1 MKIKSPLRFFISL
14 LVLCGAVYIIINVI
28 SALNGGGIHFG
39 FWGTGGTQEKTVQ
52 NFIVAGVDDDG
63 TRTDV
68 ILLCQYNLAENKLNV
83 LQVPRDTKIETD
95 RTDKKINSA
104 YGSKEKEKALSAAL
118 EQLTGIKTDKYA
130 IITFK
135 GFRDIIDAI
144 GGVEVEVPMRMYYT
158 DPVQNLTIDL
168 RKGKQT
174 LNGKQAEMFM
184 RFRQNNDGSGYPEG
198 DVGRVKAQR
207 GFYTAVANKLLSGN
221 TVLKAPKLLGI
232 VQKSLKTNFT
242 GEEMLSYAGK
252 AMKLNLDNIT
262 IMQVPGEG
270 KYIGKVSYFVADS
283 AKLAELI
290 EQNFVKNEPVT
301 EKKNVSSFK
310 NHFIKVDLVDATG
323 LTEEQADVLGMV
335 KKELEQYGFNV
346 IETKKA
352 EKKSEESK
360 LIEHNAKDISAELLN
375 IYENLP
381 VTNDD
386 NKEAESDVTLIIGSD
401 FRF

>member
-14 LVLCGAVYIIINVI
+14 LVLCAVIYAIITVV
-28 SALNGGGIHFG
+28 SALNGGEIHFG
-39 FWGTGGTQEKTVQ
+39 FWGTGSTRERSVQ

-63 TRTDV
+63 TRTDI
-68 ILLCQYNLAENKLNV
+68 ILLCQYNMAENKMTV
-83 LQVPRDTKIETD
+83 LQVPRDTKIETE

-144 GGVEVEVPMRMYYT
+144 GGVEIEVPMRMYYT

-168 RKGKQT
+168 RKGRQT

-184 RFRQNNDGSGYPEG
+184 RFRQNNDGSGYPDG
-198 DVGRVKAQR
+198 DVGRIKTQR
-207 GFYTAVANKLLSGN
+207 EFYTAVANKLLSGN

-262 IMQVPGEG
+262 ILQVPGEG
-270 KYIGKVSYFVADS
+270 KYIGKVSYFVADTE
-283 AKLAELI
+283 KLKDVV
-290 EQNFVKNEPVT
+290 EQNFVKDSPSLEVKT
-301 EKKNVSSFK
+301 ASFK
-310 NHFIKVDLVDATG
+310 NHFIKVSLTDATG

-335 KKELEQYGFNV
+335 KKELERYGFNV
-346 IETKKA
+346 IEAKKA
-352 EKKSEESK
+352 DKKQEESK
-360 LIEHNAKDISAELLN
+360 LIEHNAKGASAEVLKV
-375 IYENLP
+375 YEGLS

-386 NKEAESDVTLIIGSD
+386 DREAESDVTIVIGND

>member
-1 MKIKSPLRFFISL
+1 MKIKSPLRFFLSL
-14 LVLCGAVYIIINVI
+14 LVLCVAVYAIITVV
-28 SALNGGGIHFG
+28 SALNGGNIHFG
-39 FWGTGGTQEKTVQ
+39 FWGTGSTQERSVE
-52 NFIVAGVDDDG
+52 NFVVAGVDDDG
-63 TRTDV
+63 TRTDI
-68 ILLCQYNLAENKLNV
+68 ILLCQYNMAENKMTI

-95 RTDKKINSA
+95 RADKKINSA

-144 GGVEVEVPMRMYYT
+144 GGVEIEVPMRMYYT

-184 RFRQNNDGSGYPEG
+184 RFRQNNDGSGYPDG
-198 DVGRVKAQR
+198 DVGRVKTQR
-207 GFYTAVANKLLSGN
+207 EFYTAVANKLLSGN

-232 VQKSLKTNFT
+232 VQKSLKTNFS

-262 IMQVPGEG
+262 ILQVPGEG
-270 KYIGKVSYFVADS
+270 KYIGKVSYFVVDTE
-283 AKLAELI
+283 KLKELV
-290 EQNFVKNEPVT
+290 EQNFVKDSLNLEVKT
-301 EKKNVSSFK
+301 ASFK
-310 NHFIKVDLVDATG
+310 NHFIKVALTDATG

-346 IETKKA
+346 IETKKSD
-352 EKKSEESK
+352 KKQEESK
-360 LIEHNAKDISAELLN
+360 LVEHNAKGASAELLKV
-375 IYENLP
+375 YESLP

-386 NKEAESDVTLIIGSD
+386 DREAESDVTIVIGAD

>member
-14 LVLCGAVYIIINVI
+14 LVLCAVIYAIITAV
-28 SALNGGGIHFG
+28 SALNGGNIHFG
-39 FWGTGGTQEKTVQ
+39 FWGTGSTHERSVQ
-52 NFIVAGVDDDG
+52 NFVVAGVDDDG
-63 TRTDV
+63 TRTDI
-68 ILLCQYNLAENKLNV
+68 ILLCQYNLAENKLTV
-83 LQVPRDTKIETD
+83 LQVPRDTKIETE
-95 RTDKKINSA
+95 RADKKINSA

-118 EQLTGIKTDKYA
+118 EQLTGLKTDKYA

-144 GGVEVEVPMRMYYT
+144 GGVEVDVPMRMYYT

-184 RFRQNNDGSGYPEG
+184 RFRQNNDGSGYPDG
-198 DVGRVKAQR
+198 DVGRVKTQR
-207 GFYTAVANKLLSGN
+207 AFYTAVASKLLSGG

-232 VQKSLKTNFT
+232 VQQSLKTNFT

-262 IMQVPGEG
+262 ILQIPGEG
-270 KYIGKVSYFVADS
+270 KYINKVSYFVVDTE
-283 AKLAELI
+283 KLKELI
-290 EQNFVKNEPVT
+290 EQNFVKNASALEV
-301 EKKNVSSFK
+301 KSASFK
-310 NHFIKVDLVDATG
+310 NHFIKVDLTDATG
-323 LTEEQADVLGMV
+323 LSEEQADVLGMV
-335 KKELEQYGFNV
+335 KSELERYGFNV
-346 IETKKA
+346 IGTKKA
-352 EKKSEESK
+352 EKRQEESK
-360 LIEHNAKDISAELLN
+360 LIEHNAKGASAELLN
-375 IYENLP
+375 VYEGLP

-386 NKEAESDVTLIIGSD
+386 DREAESDVTIVIGAD

>member
-1 MKIKSPLRFFISL
+1 MKIKSPLRFFLSL
-14 LVLCGAVYIIINVI
+14 LVLCVAIYAIITVV
-28 SALNGGGIHFG
+28 SALNGGNIHFG
-39 FWGTGGTQEKTVQ
+39 FWGTGSTQERSVE
-52 NFIVAGVDDDG
+52 NFVVAGVDDDG
-63 TRTDV
+63 TRTDI
-68 ILLCQYNLAENKLNV
+68 ILLCQYNMAENKMTI
-83 LQVPRDTKIETD
+83 LQVPRDTKIETE
-95 RTDKKINSA
+95 RADKKINSA

-144 GGVEVEVPMRMYYT
+144 GGVEIEVPMRMYYT

-184 RFRQNNDGSGYPEG
+184 RFRQNNDGSGYPDG
-198 DVGRVKAQR
+198 DVGRVKTQR
-207 GFYTAVANKLLSGN
+207 EFYTAVANKLLSGN

-232 VQKSLKTNFT
+232 VQKSLKTNFS

-262 IMQVPGEG
+262 ILQAPGEG
-270 KYIGKVSYFVADS
+270 KYIGKVSYFVVDTE
-283 AKLAELI
+283 KLKELV
-290 EQNFVKNEPVT
+290 EQNFVKDSLNLEVKT
-301 EKKNVSSFK
+301 ASFK
-310 NHFIKVDLVDATG
+310 NHFIKVALTDATG

-346 IETKKA
+346 IETKKSD
-352 EKKSEESK
+352 KKQEESK
-360 LIEHNAKDISAELLN
+360 LVEHNAKGASAELLKV
-375 IYENLP
+375 YEGLP

-386 NKEAESDVTLIIGSD
+386 DREAESDVTIVIGAD

>member
-1 MKIKSPLRFFISL
+1 MKIKSPLRFFLSL
-14 LVLCGAVYIIINVI
+14 LVLCVVVYAIITVV
-28 SALNGGGIHFG
+28 SALNGGNIHFG
-39 FWGTGGTQEKTVQ
+39 FWGTGSTQERSVE
-52 NFIVAGVDDDG
+52 NFVVAGVDDDG
-63 TRTDV
+63 TRTDI
-68 ILLCQYNLAENKLNV
+68 ILLCQYNMAENKMTI

-95 RTDKKINSA
+95 RADKKINSA

-144 GGVEVEVPMRMYYT
+144 GGVEIEVPMRMYYT

-184 RFRQNNDGSGYPEG
+184 RFRQNNDGSGYPDG
-198 DVGRVKAQR
+198 DVGRVKTQR
-207 GFYTAVANKLLSGN
+207 EFYTAVANKLLSGN

-232 VQKSLKTNFT
+232 VQKSLKTNFS

-262 IMQVPGEG
+262 ILQVPGEG
-270 KYIGKVSYFVADS
+270 KYIGKVSYFVVDTE
-283 AKLAELI
+283 KLKELV
-290 EQNFVKNEPVT
+290 EQNFVKDSLNLEVKT
-301 EKKNVSSFK
+301 ASFK
-310 NHFIKVDLVDATG
+310 NHFIKVALTDATG

-346 IETKKA
+346 IETKKSD
-352 EKKSEESK
+352 KKQEESK
-360 LIEHNAKDISAELLN
+360 LVEHNAKGASAELLKV
-375 IYENLP
+375 YEGLP

-386 NKEAESDVTLIIGSD
+386 DREAESDVTIVIGAD